1 MNHKFI
7 ADFRNYDLTLTTSMN
22 SNHGVSGHLFELIE
36 YFYYFRFWHNIKTN
50 ILIPFEL
57 TKEQFK
63 DALKKYNFD
72 HNEILEYLN
81 NTFFIKTPQIFF
93 GNIVI
98 FTDGNMYHPKYYN
111 GIIKCN
117 KKIFLRCNN
126 NETLDKADII
136 LQDFRLYDNTKN
148 AIHYVKKLL
157 FDKMIRIKASY
168 TNTALLYATSN
179 CRMVSYDEMEI
190 LKSKYNFGKY
200 IVLSDK
206 EFKVPDKFELLK
218 VPADNIFSKFDTYI
232 YTPLHGTCSQFDCSP
247 RFIAECEYYSKKVI
261 YEIPVLY
268 HGLTVR
274 KYDIENNFES
284 LFLRKDDKI
293 INYI

>member
-63 DALKKYNFD
+63 DALKKYNFH
-72 HNEILEYLN
+72 HNEILEYIN

-190 LKSKYNFGKY
+190 LKSKYNFSKY

-206 EFKVPDKFELLK
+206 DFKVPDKFDGYSKAFKGKGKDDCCCASRSAACAWLLRRNNGSK
-218 VPADNIFSKFDTYI
+218 RGKARGARYARRNIFE
-232 YTPLHGTCSQFDCSP
+232 Q
-247 RFIAECEYYSKKVI
+247 
-261 YEIPVLY
+261 
-268 HGLTVR
+268 
-274 KYDIENNFES
+274 DIG
-284 LFLRKDDKI
+284 RCV
-293 INYI
+293 